1 MWEKKQKTR
10 KTKKIS
16 TNRKKNEKTKKKEEV
31 CGVGKATVFSPLLL
45 EYC

>member
-1 MWEKKQKTR
+1 MWEKKKKQERQK
-10 KTKKIS
+10 KFEQIEKQ
-16 TNRKKNEKTKKKEEV
+16 NEKTKKKEEV